1 MKGIFSLKFRLIPE
15 NSFYLGIFFS
25 GRNLMKGFYVKMSL
39 IPENAFYL
47 V

>member
-1 MKGIFSLKFRLIPE
+1 MKGIFSLKISPNSRKLI
-15 NSFYLGIFFS
+15 LLRIFFS
-25 GRNLMKGFYVKMSL
+25 GRNLMKGFYVKISL

>member
-1 MKGIFSLKFRLIPE
+1 
-15 NSFYLGIFFS
+15 
-25 GRNLMKGFYVKMSL
+25 MKGFYVKISLIPENWFYLGKKNSGRNLMQGFYVKISL